1 MTYPNK
7 GKTNNTFSFMRIRPT
22 YTIKNPFFIGLC
34 FKNMY
39 TPMCLHSHTYKKK
52 PRKTDTSKCWQGRGV
67 TRALTLLVGGYV
79 GTATLNNCLSVS
91 TKAEHIVHPVT
102 Q

>member
-39 TPMCLHSHTYKKK
+39 TPMCLHSHTYTKMEFILDYFFQVKNGE
-52 PRKTDTSKCWQGRGV
+52 KCSYDKD
-67 TRALTLLVGGYV
+67 TLLEVP
-79 GTATLNNCLSVS
+79 
-91 TKAEHIVHPVT
+91 KE
-102 Q
+102 